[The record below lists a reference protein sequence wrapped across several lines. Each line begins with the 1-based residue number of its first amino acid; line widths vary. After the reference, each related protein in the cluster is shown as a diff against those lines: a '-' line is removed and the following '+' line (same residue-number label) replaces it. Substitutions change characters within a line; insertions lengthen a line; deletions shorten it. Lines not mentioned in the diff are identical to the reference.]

1 MLQTMPILKECP
13 RTAATMT
20 TEEFLSHKKLALVRL
35 AAQTPVM
42 GDMKKELVPKG
53 YEVPVVYLHA
63 GESDPTIDSVKDVVE
78 GAIISVPKSE
88 FEAAAREAIEAGIP
102 RLWLQAGCDSKEALG
117 LCEEKGVPVIHGA
130 CVLMYAQP
138 VQSVHRFHRGIWKV
152 FGLLQD

>member
-1 MLQTMPILKECP
+1 MTS
-13 RTAATMT
+13 TMT
-20 TEEFLSHKKLALVRL
+20 TADFLSHKKLALVRL
-35 AAQTPVM
+35 SAQTQVM

-53 YEVPVVYLHA
+53 YDVSVVYLNT
-63 GESDPTIDSVKDVVE
+63 GPSDPTIDSVKDVVE

-88 FEAAAREAIEAGIP
+88 CEAAVREAIDAGIP
-102 RLWLQAGCDSKEALG
+102 RLWLQAGCDSKEALA

-152 FGLLQD
+152 CRLLQD